1 MASPVKLYQR
11 EMHENL
17 GFFPTWFPGDLIEVG
32 DLGVFSEG
40 KFRKMSSLKEVGI
53 PFNVSQGVSKQNVQY
68 SSTKGTSI
76 TPSAGAAV
84 PGVAKAEISVNFSQ
98 AGAFVFHATG
108 LSPRQIENR
117 SQLAEAI
124 VMAYKREK
132 WNKDWLLV
140 EALHTADVATIIVS
154 EDNKAGVVLA
164 ANVNAPLIA
173 ISLADPKV
181 SLSVTSVSGKV
192 IHVVGANDIHP
203 LYSCL
208 RLKEH
213 FFSDPSLVPV
223 RGFAPASV
231 NAYDRPGID
240 ELLDS

>member
-17 GFFPTWFPGDLIEVG
+17 GFFPTWFPGDQIEIGDVG
-32 DLGVFSEG
+32 IFSEG
-40 KFRKMSSLKEVGI
+40 RFRKMSSLNEVKI
-53 PFNVSQGVSKQNVQY
+53 PFKVSQGVSKQSVQY
-68 SSTKGTSI
+68 TSTKGTSI

-84 PGVAKAEISVNFSQ
+84 SGIAKVEISVNFSH
-98 AGAFVFHATG
+98 AGSFVFHANG

-117 SQLAEAI
+117 SLVAEAI
-124 VMAYKREK
+124 VMAYKRKEWK
-132 WNKDWLLV
+132 KEWLLV

-154 EDNKAGVVLA
+154 EDSKAGVILA
-164 ANVNAPLIA
+164 ANVDAPLVGVY
-173 ISLADPKV
+173 LADPKV
-181 SLSVTSVSGKV
+181 SLSVTSISGKV
-192 IHVVGANDIHP
+192 IHVVGAHEIHP

-208 RLKEH
+208 RLKDH

-223 RGFAPASV
+223 RGIAPTSV
-231 NAYDRPGID
+231 NAYERPGID